1 MRNFVK
7 TKFPFLIPILYPI
20 LNKMS
25 EIRFKNYTTEK
36 IFTEIYEKNMWT
48 DKESRSGT
56 GSSLKKT
63 KSLRKAL
70 PQLFKDYSINSILDI
85 PCGDFNWMRE
95 VNLKSISYI
104 GADIVEEINQNN
116 IKKYLAENKKF
127 VKMDILKDNLP
138 KVDLIFC
145 RDLFIHLSY
154 EDIFKAVTNIKKSG
168 SKFLLTTSFMAE
180 KKNRNCSTGGW
191 HPINLLIK
199 PFSFPNPLKMID
211 EEDDEIDV
219 KRRSLLLWN
228 IKDL

>member
-7 TKFPFLIPILYPI
+7 TKLPFLIPILYPI
-20 LNKMS
+20 YNKMN
-25 EIRFKNYTTEK
+25 EKRFKNSTLEK

-168 SKFLLTTSFMAE
+168 QNFYLL
-180 KKNRNCSTGGW
+180 
-191 HPINLLIK
+191 HPL
-199 PFSFPNPLKMID
+199 
-211 EEDDEIDV
+211 
-219 KRRSLLLWN
+219 
-228 IKDL
+228 

>member
-7 TKFPFLIPILYPI
+7 TKFPFLIPILSPI

-63 KSLRKAL
+63 MSLRKAL

-116 IKKYLAENKKF
+116 IKKYSAENKKF

-180 KKNRNCSTGGW
+180 KKNKNCSTGGW

-211 EEDDEIDV
+211 EEDI

-228 IKDL
+228 ISDL

>member
-20 LNKMS
+20 YNKMN
-25 EIRFKNYTTEK
+25 EKRFKNSTLEK

-63 KSLRKAL
+63 KSLRKVL
-70 PQLFKDYSINSILDI
+70 PELFKDYSINSILDI

-145 RDLFIHLSY
+145 RDLFIHFSY
-154 EDIFKAVTNIKKSG
+154 EDIFKAVAYIKKSG

-199 PFSFPNPLKMID
+199 PFSFPNPLKIID
-211 EEDDEIDV
+211 EEDDEVDV

-228 IKDL
+228 IGDL

>member
-7 TKFPFLIPILYPI
+7 SKFPFLIPILYPI

-116 IKKYLAENKKF
+116 IKKYSAENKKF

>member
-7 TKFPFLIPILYPI
+7 TKFPFLIPILSPI

-63 KSLRKAL
+63 KSLRKVL
-70 PQLFKDYSINSILDI
+70 PELFKDYSINSILDI

-116 IKKYLAENKKF
+116 IKKYSAENKKF

-138 KVDLIFC
+138 KVDLILC
-145 RDLFIHLSY
+145 RDLFIHFSY

-180 KKNRNCSTGGW
+180 KKNKNCSTGGW

-211 EEDDEIDV
+211 EEDI

-228 IKDL
+228 ISDL